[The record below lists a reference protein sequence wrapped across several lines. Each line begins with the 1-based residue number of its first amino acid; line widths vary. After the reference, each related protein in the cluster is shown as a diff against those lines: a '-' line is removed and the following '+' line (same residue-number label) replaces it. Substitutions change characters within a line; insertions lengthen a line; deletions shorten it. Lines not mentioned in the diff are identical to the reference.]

1 MSRFSFKPL
10 SENWCQSACELVTT
24 DFEWNI
30 QQLAFLH
37 SSEKW
42 IHPCTSSLFSTKD
55 NIDYVWRLDLRDE
68 GQNIRI
74 YLNRCQSASGKSP
87 TSNPVHV
94 TFAIIDKTRQEL
106 FKQVF
111 VLPIPTSVSSA
122 FYLLNKNVIR
132 ESDCL
137 QMDKSLIV
145 YCKIGLLIY
154 KGTKSGVKAAE
165 VSDLPFSEGD
175 QLLRTQMEQLF
186 ESKALNDVTLD
197 VNGRP
202 FQAHKS
208 ILASKSK
215 VFAAMFVHETKEKLS
230 NHVQVDDIEPDVFQE
245 VLRFIYTGRLSL
257 ETMDK
262 MATDLLA
269 AADKYLLDQLKTECE
284 KHLIHRI
291 SPESCLDL
299 LLLTDQHPA
308 SHLKKLA
315 LDFFRRFPTEVMGTD
330 SWKQA
335 KQDNLTWLCDLM
347 QRVLSPAS

>member
-1 MSRFSFKPL
+1 M
-10 SENWCQSACELVTT
+10 
-24 DFEWNI
+24 
-30 QQLAFLH
+30 
-37 SSEKW
+37 
-42 IHPCTSSLFSTKD
+42 
-55 NIDYVWRLDLRDE
+55 
-68 GQNIRI
+68 
-74 YLNRCQSASGKSP
+74 
-87 TSNPVHV
+87 

-122 FYLLNKNVIR
+122 FYL
-132 ESDCL
+132 
-137 QMDKSLIV
+137 
-145 YCKIGLLIY
+145 CKIGLLIY

-269 AADKYLLDQLKTECE
+269 AADKYLLDQLKT
-284 KHLIHRI
+284 INI
-291 SPESCLDL
+291 
-299 LLLTDQHPA
+299 
-308 SHLKKLA
+308 
-315 LDFFRRFPTEVMGTD
+315 RRVI
-330 SWKQA
+330 
-335 KQDNLTWLCDLM
+335 
-347 QRVLSPAS
+347 

>member
-1 MSRFSFKPL
+1 MSRFTFQPL
-10 SENWCQSACELVTT
+10 ADSWCQSVCELVTT

-42 IHPCTSSLFSTKD
+42 IYPCTSSFSSAKD

-74 YLNRCQSASGKSP
+74 YLNRYTKVSGNAP
-87 TSNPVHV
+87 TGNPVRV
-94 TFAIIDKTRQEL
+94 KFAILGKTRQQL

-111 VLPIPTSVSSA
+111 VLPTTTSISSV
-122 FYLLNKNVIR
+122 FYSLSKNLMR

-137 QMDKSLIV
+137 QTDKSLIV
-145 YCKIGLLIY
+145 YCKIEILIY
-154 KGTKSGVKAAE
+154 KGTELGVKAAE
-165 VSDLPFSEGD
+165 VSDLPFSDGD

-197 VNGRP
+197 VSGRH

-208 ILASKSK
+208 ILASRSK

-230 NHVQVDDIEPDVFQE
+230 NHVQIDDIEPDVFQE

-257 ETMDK
+257 ETMDM
-262 MATDLLA
+262 MATGLLA

-284 KHLIHRI
+284 NHLIRRI
-291 SPESCLDL
+291 SPENCLDL
-299 LLLTDQHPA
+299 LFLTDRHPA
-308 SHLKKLA
+308 SHLKKYA
-315 LDFFRRFPTEVMGTD
+315 LDVFRRFPTEVMRTD
-330 SWKQA
+330 SWTRA
-335 KQDNLTWLCDLM
+335 KQDNAAWLCDIVQM
-347 QRVLSPAS
+347 VFSPAS